1 VVRLPIIG
9 IIRAGKPI
17 LAVENIEG
25 YEVIERRYL
34 NPAYEYFFLRV
45 TGDSMDLIAPEGSL
59 VLIQKEDSIENGE
72 IGIVLIDRQEATM
85 KKVFIQQNIVTLLP
99 MSTNRNHQ
107 IQVYDCEKT
116 DIKIIGKAV
125 KIIQQT
131 DLVKAK

>member
-1 VVRLPIIG
+1 MVRLPIIG

-17 LAVENIEG
+17 LAIENIEG

-34 NPAYEYFFLRV
+34 DPAYEYFFLRV
-45 TGDSMDLIAPEGSL
+45 AGDSMDLIAPEGSL

-99 MSTNRNHQ
+99 MSTNRKHQ
-107 IQVYDCEKT
+107 IQEYDCEKT